1 MNDEPK
7 RVLVGTFPSG
17 LGAVASFENIGERLV
32 ASASAELDAARAERE
47 ERERV
52 ERETIRVSRA
62 WFLQT
67 MRALIAYVERDEEF
81 AARRGNFN
89 RSGTLARKVRRLRG
103 DVDAT
108 LRYNDEPRPKS

>member
-52 ERETIRVSRA
+52 ERETIRVSRQ

-67 MRALIAYVERDEEF
+67 MRALMLFMERDQEH
-81 AARRGNFN
+81 AARRGNFY
-89 RSGTLARKVRRLRG
+89 RSDTLARKARRLRG
-103 DVDAT
+103 DIDAT
-108 LRYNDEPRPKS
+108 LRANEEPK